1 LVFLFV
7 MGAPFSICERNH
19 PGRQLQIEVADNFS
33 RDELQ
38 ND

>member
-1 LVFLFV
+1 LVFLFA
-7 MGAPFSICERNH
+7 MDAPFSIGERDH